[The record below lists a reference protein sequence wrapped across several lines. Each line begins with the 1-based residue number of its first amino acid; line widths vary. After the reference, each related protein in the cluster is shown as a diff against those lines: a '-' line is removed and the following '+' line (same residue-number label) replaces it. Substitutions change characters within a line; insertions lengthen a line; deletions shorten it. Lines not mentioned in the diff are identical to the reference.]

1 MQASR
6 TILEAM
12 EVLTVRSDFLCVQ
25 SKGKKWVSQSLSL
38 QILSHDSTE
47 PESAKLRVG
56 YTVTKKIDKSAVKRN
71 RMKRRLRAVAAD
83 ILPLYAKRGV
93 DYVLVGR
100 HGTALR
106 PYEEM
111 KRDLIWCLKKTEF
124 YEKQEAFSQ

>member
-6 TILEAM
+6 TMLEAM
-12 EVLTVRSDFLCVQ
+12 EVLTVRSDFLRIQ
-25 SKGKKWVSQSLSL
+25 SKGKKWVSQGLAL
-38 QILSHDSTE
+38 QVLQDNREDYDHSR
-47 PESAKLRVG
+47 LRVG
-56 YTVTKKIDKSAVKRN
+56 YTVTKKTDKSAVKRN
-71 RMKRRLRAVAAD
+71 RIKRRLRSVAAE

-100 HGTALR
+100 HGSALR

-124 YEKQEAFSQ
+124 YEKQEEKS